1 MDIAPTEI
9 GTGKRT
15 DKECDML
22 KVGVVGATGYAGE
35 EVIKILVDH
44 GSVSITE
51 LSAVIDKEE
60 PISSI
65 FPGFKGKIDLI
76 CKKPDPE
83 GMAKNIDLVF
93 LGLPH
98 KISMEIVPVFLKAG
112 KIVIDLSADYRLA
125 PDIYKVWYGIEHKDK
140 GNLPA
145 AVYGL
150 PELYYDAIKKARLV
164 ANPGCYPTS
173 VILGIAPMLK
183 EGAVDPEYMIADS
196 KSGATGAGRK
206 PDLALSFSE
215 INENLKA
222 YKANEH
228 QHKPEI
234 ARILS
239 EVAGRSVD
247 IIFTP
252 HLIPMNRGILST
264 IYLKLTKKM
273 DTKKALEIYRN
284 FYKGKPFVRISDE
297 GKLPQIRDIVGT
309 NYCDIGVKVT
319 GDTLIVVSC
328 IDNLKK
334 GAAGQAV
341 QNMNI
346 ICGFAETEGLI

>member
-1 MDIAPTEI
+1 MI
-9 GTGKRT
+9 
-15 DKECDML
+15 

-35 EVIKILVDH
+35 EVIKILVNH
-44 GSVSITE
+44 KNVLITE
-51 LSAVIDKEE
+51 LSAVIDREE

-65 FPGFKGKIDLI
+65 FPKFLGRLDIM
-76 CKKPDPE
+76 CNKPDS
-83 GMAKNIDLVF
+83 GKMAKNVDLVF
-93 LGLPH
+93 LALPH
-98 KISMEIVPVFLKAG
+98 KVSMEVVPQFLKE
-112 KIVIDLSADYRLA
+112 KKLIIDLSADYRLES
-125 PDIYKVWYGIEHKDK
+125 DIYKIWYGVEHKDK
-140 GNLPA
+140 DNLPI

-150 PELYYDAIKKARLV
+150 PELYYDEIKKAKLI

-173 VILGIAPMLK
+173 AILGVAPVVK
-183 EGAVDPEYMIADS
+183 DKAVEEGSIIIDS

-215 INENLKA
+215 VNENLKA
-222 YKANEH
+222 YKVNEH

-234 ARILS
+234 NKILS
-239 EVAGRSVD
+239 QVAGTKIDV
-247 IIFTP
+247 IFTP

-264 IYLKLTKKM
+264 IYMKLTRKM
-273 DTKKALEIYRN
+273 DTKGAVDIYKK
-284 FYKGKPFVRISDE
+284 FYKGKPFVRIYDE
-297 GKLPQIRDIVGT
+297 GKLPQVRDVVGS

-319 GDTLIVVSC
+319 GDKLIAVAC

-346 ICGFAETEGLI
+346 MAGFDETEGLM

>member
-1 MDIAPTEI
+1 
-9 GTGKRT
+9 
-15 DKECDML
+15 ML

-35 EVIKILVDH
+35 EVIKILVNHKD
-44 GSVSITE
+44 VKITE

-60 PISSI
+60 PLSAI
-65 FPGFKGKIDLI
+65 FPAFKGKIDLV
-76 CKKPDPE
+76 CKKPNPE
-83 GMAKNIDLVF
+83 AMAKNVDLVF

-98 KISMEIVPVFLKAG
+98 KVSMELVPIFLKAG
-112 KIVIDLSADYRLA
+112 KTVIDFSADYRLA
-125 PDIYKVWYGIEHKDK
+125 PDVYKTWYGIEHKDK
-140 GNLPA
+140 GNLPK

-150 PELYYDAIKKARLV
+150 PELYFDAIKKAKLI

-173 VILGIAPMLK
+173 VILGIAPILK
-183 EGAVDPEYMIADS
+183 EKAIYLDHMIADS
-196 KSGATGAGRK
+196 KSGVSGAGRK
-206 PDLALSFSE
+206 PDLALSFCE
-215 INENLKA
+215 VNENLKA
-222 YKANEH
+222 YKVNEH

-234 ARILS
+234 GKILS
-239 EVAGRSVD
+239 EVAGKEIDV
-247 IIFTP
+247 IFTP

-264 IYLKLTKKM
+264 IYLKLNKKL
-273 DTKKALEIYRN
+273 DTKAALDIYRN

-297 GKLPQIRDIVGT
+297 GKLPQVRDIVGT
-309 NYCDIGVKVT
+309 NYCDIGLKVT

-346 ICGFAETEGLI
+346 IAGFDETEGLL

>member
-1 MDIAPTEI
+1 
-9 GTGKRT
+9 
-15 DKECDML
+15 ML

-35 EVIKILVDH
+35 EVIKILVNH
-44 GSVSITE
+44 KGVKITE

-60 PISSI
+60 PLSSI
-65 FPGFKGKIDLI
+65 FPIFKGKLDLI
-76 CKKPDPE
+76 CKKPNPE
-83 GMAKNIDLVF
+83 AMAKNVDLVF

-98 KISMEIVPVFLKAG
+98 KVSMELVPVFMKAG
-112 KIVIDLSADYRLA
+112 KIVIDFSADYRLA
-125 PDIYKVWYGIEHKDK
+125 PDVYKVWYGIEHKDK
-140 GNLPA
+140 ENLPK

-150 PELYYDAIKKARLV
+150 PELYYDAIRGAKLI

-173 VILGIAPMLK
+173 VILGIAPILK
-183 EGAVDPEYMIADS
+183 EKAIYFDHMIADS
-196 KSGATGAGRK
+196 KSGVSGAGRK
-206 PDLALSFSE
+206 PDLALSFCE
-215 INENLKA
+215 VNENLKA
-222 YKANEH
+222 YKVNEH

-234 ARILS
+234 GKILS
-239 EVAGRSVD
+239 EVAGSEIDVV
-247 IIFTP
+247 FTP

-264 IYLKLTKKM
+264 IYLKLNKKL
-273 DTKKALEIYRN
+273 DTKAVLDIYRN

-297 GKLPQIRDIVGT
+297 GKLPQVRDIVGT
-309 NYCDIGVKVT
+309 NYCDIGLKVT

-346 ICGFAETEGLI
+346 IAGFDETEGLI